1 MSCTFD
7 YKGKKYSRDFILRK
21 LAKESLQLKDQSQSI
36 QWLKDKLGMS
46 DSEIIIINGLIAN
59 KSLGRFKA
67 DGRVLLSGFA
77 DVSVAYH
84 EGFHRVFRL
93 LLDNSERKDIRNS
106 FKSRKDWRK
115 LIDKYRDE
123 YPTLSDEDLIEE
135 YLADEFADYVLN
147 PNGYVI
153 EQPIKT
159 IFDRVINFI
168 KSLLGLSKKDIK
180 RLYRDIEQGKFRNKR
195 LSKQSYGKQADKI
208 LIGDYEMSVSD
219 KVEVVNEVTRQI
231 INRVTGTSAKALE
244 DFVSG
249 KTMINDF
256 ALLKKILQENI
267 IPTLNKSNPSLA
279 RALEKDYIKGYESTP
294 SNSIIYKFYK
304 DQLNRVGINSAVID
318 NDVSTEDIEEFSSDQ
333 NDSETANTKGEFTS
347 SIEVDPKSNLSKR
360 VKILLAS
367 FIEPNQTTSLGFP
380 KPVQW
385 SQAFV
390 KIAETMAGVPTE
402 VFMDELRQSD
412 LTFKSQLLA
421 YLDKDDPA
429 TLAFKNDFISNLART
444 INNFQIA
451 EIRDGEIIFFNA
463 NNNTKVD
470 KIVKEWQSGITKTI
484 SDYGFNTWK
493 QRVGSL
499 LANKNITPDVVKDIL
514 GFDLSED
521 IDYVPIVYRIA
532 DVINRSKY
540 SNDEQPDYTSL
551 FRSFD
556 IQGSVKELATLQSKY
571 EASTDMMIY
580 AMGKKIYG
588 LGLNTHVT
596 TVVNRLSF
604 AQRKFTNEMTDIEK
618 LNVIK
623 EYAPYVV
630 SPFNVTF
637 NEDNTVTIHNP
648 WLKEILN
655 GKKLTVNI
663 VYNLQNETG
672 DQVEVAD
679 LDESDMLALQL
690 NGALSGMNFSM
701 KHSDRSIYYAYGF
714 DGYNSPLVN
723 PIPANGFD
731 TVKDGFAYLANF
743 IADQINL
750 EVKIARQ
757 FKENYIPFQYF
768 GKAYDKPGIASILG
782 KERFDELVDGE
793 EINADDKN
801 KIYKTFIEKYYN
813 TYIGELTKWKVI
825 NKESNDHFGLSKNKL
840 ANYNNNVDLAI
851 TTAFINEIVNHISE
865 NRLFNN
871 DMRFYNNPVDFF
883 KRLAPT
889 SSTGQLLVNDQNTND
904 RIRQETSKLTNIEIY
919 NPVTNK
925 IEVVPEYSLAPDG
938 YMRGI
943 TLKENESY
951 YSHLFDEARDDNG
964 NEIVSK
970 LTGNVES
977 KIFMVYE
984 WNELEDRKGELSDSE
999 KENLIRKI
1007 KGYVNKYG
1015 ALNENDGQ
1023 SYMNIIAFK
1032 NYMIRL
1038 GQWTEGMENVF
1049 QVEMQIMKARS
1060 IEDIAD
1066 IEIEIKGKKVKVF
1079 DIPKGQSFYE
1089 RVDTREVER
1098 NGQTVKVPYLQQFH
1112 PFHTLKTQY
1121 SGFSMAEQYL
1131 KETQEQIFDTS
1142 IFKTSQHILLP
1153 SAIIGT
1159 NLALMNSTMIKNGI
1173 DIYHMGS
1180 ANKVGGVD
1188 PVLSAKYYGQKEE
1201 FKNRQRL
1208 QTIAENGL
1216 EFYNE
1221 RGEFNHEAINENHDL
1236 MSYLFDVNFMKDQVK
1251 IGNKIKDKIKG
1262 STQSLKI
1269 ILSNL
1274 IVNGEE
1280 RFEGARDILEEYK
1293 QIINQIINLNIDKL
1307 NEELGSDGRQFTTK
1321 DKLKKALLSSQVG
1334 KGAPDNILNSIEN
1347 FIDDPIFERMSNKG
1361 KIENILYAMITN
1373 TAIVFNRPGNAYP
1386 QTASTGYE
1394 KAGTRQVAKVNNNLV
1409 TRSNQNVIKFYNPKF
1424 KEDGSISE
1432 IEPAEIILPLP
1443 DYWIEPILNKYKTR
1457 NIVKAINLLNKDI
1470 ASGKV
1475 TNEITVKG
1483 LRIPNQQ
1490 LSSNDIFK
1498 VAKFG
1503 IPTMQ
1508 AYAIVPSEL
1517 VAKTGS
1523 D

>member
-1 MSCTFD
+1 MSCTYE
-7 YKGKKYSRDFILRK
+7 YKGKKYSKDYVLRK
-21 LAKESLQLKDQSQSI
+21 LAIESLQMKDQNQSI

-46 DSEIIIINGLIAN
+46 DSEIIIVQGLISGR
-59 KSLGRFKA
+59 SLGRFKA
-67 DGRVLLSGFA
+67 DGKILLSGFA
-77 DVSVAYH
+77 DTSVAYH
-84 EGFHRVFRL
+84 EAFHRVFRL
-93 LLDNSERKDIRNS
+93 SLDNAQRSEVRNS
-106 FKSRKDWRK
+106 FKSRKNWRS
-115 LIDKYRDE
+115 LIDNYRQD
-123 YPTLSDEDLIEE
+123 YPNLSDDDLIEE

-147 PNGYVI
+147 PKDYTI
-153 EQPIKT
+153 EQPIKS
-159 IFDRVINFI
+159 IFDRIINFI
-168 KSLLGLSKKDIK
+168 KSLLGLSKKDVRK
-180 RLYRDIEQGKFRNKR
+180 LYRSIEQGKFKNKISNQPYRRN
-195 LSKQSYGKQADKI
+195 ADKI
-208 LIGDYEMSVSD
+208 LIGDYEMTVSD
-219 KVEVVNEVTRQI
+219 KVEVVNEITRQI
-231 INRVTGTSAKALE
+231 INRVAGTSAKALE

-256 ALLKKILQENI
+256 ALLKKILQESI
-267 IPTLNKSNPSLA
+267 IPILNKSNSELA
-279 RALEKDYIKGYESTP
+279 RALEKDYVKGFQTSPSESV
-294 SNSIIYKFYK
+294 IYKLYR

-318 NDVSTEDIEEFSSDQ
+318 NDGATEDIEEFASSQ

-367 FIEPNQTTSLGFP
+367 FIEPNQFTSLGFP

-412 LTFKSQLLA
+412 LTFKDQLLA

-451 EIRDGEIIFFNA
+451 EIRDGDIIFFNA

-470 KIVKEWQSGITKTI
+470 KIVKEWQSGMTKTI

-493 QRVGSL
+493 ERVGSL
-499 LANKNITPDVVKDIL
+499 LANKNITPEVVKDIL
-514 GFDLSED
+514 GFDVSED
-521 IDYVPIVYRIA
+521 IDYAPIVYRIA

-551 FRSFD
+551 FKSFD
-556 IQGSVKELATLQSKY
+556 IQGSVKQLATLQSKH

-596 TVVNRLSF
+596 TVINRLSF
-604 AQRKFTNEMTDIEK
+604 AQRRFVDGMTDIEK
-618 LNVIK
+618 LNIIK

-637 NEDNTVTIHNP
+637 NEDDTVTVHNP
-648 WLKEILN
+648 WLREVLN

-663 VYNLQNETG
+663 VYNFQNETG
-672 DQVEVAD
+672 DQVEIAD
-679 LDESDMLALQL
+679 LDETDMLSIQL

-714 DGYNSPLVN
+714 DGYTSPLVN
-723 PIPANGFD
+723 PIPANGFS
-731 TVKDGFAYLANF
+731 TVKDGFAYLTNF

-750 EVKIARQ
+750 EVKIAR
-757 FKENYIPFQYF
+757 EYEDNYIPFQYF
-768 GKAYDKPGIASILG
+768 GKAYNKPGIASILG
-782 KERFDELVDGE
+782 DERFKELVEGD
-793 EINADDKN
+793 EINTDDKN
-801 KIYKTFIEKYYN
+801 KIYKIFIDKYY
-813 TYIGELTKWKVI
+813 TDYINELTKWNVI
-825 NKESNDHFGLSKNKL
+825 NRESDNHIGLSKTKL
-840 ANYNNNVDLAI
+840 VNYNNSLDLAV

-871 DMRFYNNPVDFF
+871 DMRFYKGPTDFF

-889 SSTGQLLVNDQNTND
+889 SSTGQVLVNDQNTND
-904 RIRQETSKLTNIEIY
+904 RIKQETAKLTNIEIH
-919 NPVTNK
+919 NPITNK
-925 IEVVPEYSLAPDG
+925 MEVVPEYNLAPDG

-951 YSHLFDEARDDNG
+951 YSHLHDEALDNNG
-964 NEIVSK
+964 EEIVSK
-970 LTGNVES
+970 LTGKVES

-984 WNELEDRKGELSDSE
+984 WNELEDRKGELSDSD
-999 KENLIRKI
+999 KANLIRKI
-1007 KGYVNKYG
+1007 KGYVNKYI

-1049 QVEMQIMKARS
+1049 QVEMQIMKAKS
-1060 IEDIAD
+1060 VEEIAD

-1079 DIPKGQSFYE
+1079 EIPKGQSFYE
-1089 RVDTREVER
+1089 RVDTRDVER
-1098 NGQTVKVPYLQQFH
+1098 NGETVKVPYLQQFH
-1112 PFHTLKTQY
+1112 PFHTLKTQF
-1121 SGFSMAEQYL
+1121 SGFTMSEQYL
-1131 KETQEQIFDTS
+1131 KETQEQAFDTS
-1142 IFKTSQHILLP
+1142 IYKTSQHILLP

-1159 NLALMNSTMIKNGI
+1159 NLALMNITMIKNGI

-1188 PVLSAKYYGQKEE
+1188 PVLAAKHYGKKEE
-1201 FKNRQRL
+1201 FKNRKHL
-1208 QTIAENGL
+1208 QHIADNGL

-1221 RGEFNHEAINENHDL
+1221 KGEFNHEAINENHDL

-1251 IGNKIKDKIKG
+1251 IGNKVKDKIKG

-1274 IVNGEE
+1274 ITNGQE
-1280 RFEGARDILEEYK
+1280 RFEGAREILEEYK
-1293 QIINQIINLNIDKL
+1293 KIINQIVNLNVEEL
-1307 NEELGSDGRQFTTK
+1307 NKELGSDGRQFTTK
-1321 DKLKKALLSSQVG
+1321 DELKKALLSSQVG

-1394 KAGTRQVAKVNNNLV
+1394 KAGTRQVANVNNNLV
-1409 TRSNQNVIKFYNPKF
+1409 TRSNQDVVKFYNPSF
-1424 KEDGSISE
+1424 NEDGSISK
-1432 IEPAEIILPLP
+1432 IDPSEIILPLP
-1443 DYWIEPILNKYKTR
+1443 DYWIEPVLNKYRTR

-1475 TNEITVKG
+1475 TNEVTVKG

-1508 AYAIVPSEL
+1508 AYAIVPSEI
-1517 VAKTGS
+1517 VVKSGS